1 VSRRG
6 TSEAAVWLVRGAAFA
21 AGALAVAGLLALA
34 WAAGSVLILIFVAL
48 LFATA
53 LEPFT
58 DRLRDRLPTG
68 RAGTIAVTYLAF
80 FAIAILLVVLI
91 VPIAA
96 EEAGRVVTGLPKA
109 LAAAEA
115 WAMELEP
122 PAAATVAL
130 TLIQAVQQALEANL
144 AVDSDAMLEAGIA
157 GAEIVVGLA
166 TAMGL
171 AFFWLIERAR
181 LQRYVLAFVAEDRR
195 AGTRD
200 AWNAVA
206 ERLGLWVR
214 GQLTL
219 MAAMGVATA
228 ITYSL
233 LGVPAALLLAVIAAV
248 TEVIPIIGPL
258 LGAIP
263 AIAVAAT
270 VSPELAVVVGVAF
283 FVLQAIEGLVLVPIV
298 MRNAVGLSPFLIL
311 ASVLIGAAAGGIVGA
326 LLAIPIAAALE
337 IIVERFQERDEPI
350 AIDPRTVTDE
360 DRTAKEVVSEGTS

>member
-1 VSRRG
+1 MSRRG
-6 TSEAAVWLVRGAAFA
+6 TGEAAVWLVRGVAFA
-21 AGALAVAGLLALA
+21 AGALVVVGLLALA

-58 DRLRDRLPTG
+58 DRLRERLPTG

-80 FAIAILLVVLI
+80 FAIAIVLVILV

-109 LAAAEA
+109 VAAAEA
-115 WAMELEP
+115 WAAELEP
-122 PAAATVAL
+122 PAATVAL

-157 GAEIVVGLA
+157 GAEIVIGLA

-195 AGTRD
+195 AGARD

-228 ITYSL
+228 ITYSV

-270 VSPELAVVVGVAF
+270 VSPELAVVVGLAF

-337 IIVERFQERDEPI
+337 IIVERFQEREEPI
-350 AIDPRTVTDE
+350 AIDPRSTEEDE
-360 DRTAKEVVSEGTS
+360 TTEEVVSEGTA